1 MLRLADW
8 KFNREGGRDLRRLIA
23 IAVALAGA
31 AAGYACG
38 SSPVVPQAAP
48 ADATTQQTRVPGEY
62 IVTLAEPAD
71 VKAISDLYGRFGIK
85 EIRKLGANTFLLM
98 LTEDPGPATMES
110 LRAGGVGIKAV
121 EPNYRYRS
129 QGTGGTR

>member
-38 SSPVVPQAAP
+38 SSPVVPQATP

-71 VKAISDLYGRFGIK
+71 LKAISNLYGRFGIK
-85 EIRKLGANTFLLM
+85 EIRKFGANTFLLM
-98 LTEDPGPATMES
+98 LTEVPGPASMES
-110 LRAGGVGIKAV
+110 LRADNARVKAV
-121 EPNYRYRS
+121 EPNYVYRT
-129 QGTGGTR
+129 QGTGGVQ

>member
-71 VKAISDLYGRFGIK
+71 LKAISNLYGRFGIK
-85 EIRKLGANTFLLM
+85 EIRKFGANTFLLM
-98 LTEDPGPATMES
+98 LTADPGPASMES
-110 LRAGGVGIKAV
+110 LRADNARVKAV
-121 EPNYRYRS
+121 EPNYVYRT
-129 QGTGGTR
+129 QGTGGVQ

>member
-23 IAVALAGA
+23 IGVALAGA

-85 EIRKLGANTFLLM
+85 EIRKLGANTFLLK

-110 LRAGGVGIKAV
+110 LRAGGAGIMAV
-121 EPNYRYRS
+121 EPNYLYRT
-129 QGTGGTR
+129 QGTGGAR

>member
-71 VKAISDLYGRFGIK
+71 LKAISNLYGRFGIK

-98 LTEDPGPATMES
+98 LTEVPGPASMES
-110 LRAGGVGIKAV
+110 LRADNARVKAV
-121 EPNYRYRS
+121 EPNYVYRT
-129 QGTGGTR
+129 QGTGGVQ

>member
-48 ADATTQQTRVPGEY
+48 ADVTTQQTRVPGEY
-62 IVTLAEPAD
+62 IVTLVEPAD
-71 VKAISDLYGRFGIK
+71 LKAISNLYGRFGIK
-85 EIRKLGANTFLLM
+85 EIRKFGANTFLLM
-98 LTEDPGPATMES
+98 LTEVPGPASMES
-110 LRAGGVGIKAV
+110 LRADNARVKAV
-121 EPNYRYRS
+121 EPNYVYRT
-129 QGTGGTR
+129 QGTGGVQ

>member
-71 VKAISDLYGRFGIK
+71 LKAISNLYGRFGIK
-85 EIRKLGANTFLLM
+85 EIRKFGANTFLLM
-98 LTEDPGPATMES
+98 LTEVPGPASMES
-110 LRAGGVGIKAV
+110 LRADNARVKAV
-121 EPNYRYRS
+121 EPNYVYRT
-129 QGTGGTR
+129 QGTGGVQ

>member
-31 AAGYACG
+31 AAGYACA

-98 LTEDPGPATMES
+98 VTEDPGPATMVS
-110 LRAGGVGIKAV
+110 LRAGSAGTKAV